1 MHNYL
6 ASLPVVN
13 AAWGLR
19 VAYLTSLQELTIL
32 DSGQQGLQRRI
43 LIQTEPAFIGMGPGH
58 VAVGMN
64 NKAGIFPVEM
74 CWAVWLSGGET
85 SWSSYAKAANLWCQA
100 QHWAEG
106 AVAHSPL
113 MHLAQFG
120 AEPRVPV

>member
-1 MHNYL
+1 MAAQSISCSAYTGEVTTYGPALQTGQVHNYL

-32 DSGQQGLQRRI
+32 DSGQQEVQRRI

-64 NKAGIFPVEM
+64 NKARECPV
-74 CWAVWLSGGET
+74 G
-85 SWSSYAKAANLWCQA
+85 
-100 QHWAEG
+100 
-106 AVAHSPL
+106 
-113 MHLAQFG
+113 
-120 AEPRVPV
+120 